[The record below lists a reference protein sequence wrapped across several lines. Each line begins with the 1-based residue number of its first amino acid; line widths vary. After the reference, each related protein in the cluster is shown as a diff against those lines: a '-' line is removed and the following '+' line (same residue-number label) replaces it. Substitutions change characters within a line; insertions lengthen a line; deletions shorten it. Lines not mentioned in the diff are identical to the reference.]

1 MKNDCANRRSQ
12 LGMRN
17 KLVSILCAFAATA
30 GAQTSDPVVMTINGQ
45 NVTRSEFEYSYNK
58 NNGDEVIEKTTVEQ
72 YVPLFVNYKLKVAA
86 ALDARLDT
94 LASFKAEF
102 AKYRDQQVRPS
113 IVTSEDVENEARK
126 IYDDRQKMI
135 GDKGLIRPA
144 HILIRLSQKASSAA
158 QDSAKARIDSI
169 YACLRSGADF
179 ADLATR
185 LSQDPGSAKRGGL
198 LPWICIGQ
206 TLKEFEDVAF
216 SLNKGEMS
224 EPFLSPVGYHIVK
237 MTDRKQ
243 LEPYDSLRANIITF
257 IEKRNLR
264 DAIAQRKVSEMVK
277 SSNGQLTAAEIM
289 QQRADSLAKAD
300 EAMKYLIQEYHDGLL
315 LFEVSNREVWEKAA
329 ADSVGQMKWYKKYR
343 KKRYGKKKYEEVKA
357 AVTADWQDE
366 LEKRWVAAL
375 RKRYDVVIYDEVLK
389 TVNKHN

>member
-1 MKNDCANRRSQ
+1 MKNEEWR
-12 LGMRN
+12 
-17 KLVSILCAFAATA
+17 KTLVSILCAFAITA
-30 GAQTSDPVVMTINGQ
+30 GEQTSDPVVMTINGQ

-94 LASFKAEF
+94 LASFKQEF
-102 AKYRDQQVRPS
+102 AKYRDQQVRPT

-144 HILIRLSQKASSAA
+144 HILIRLAQKASSAA

-224 EPFLSPVGYHIVK
+224 KPFLSPVGYHIVK

-289 QQRADSLAKAD
+289 QQKADSLAKVD

>member
-1 MKNDCANRRSQ
+1 MKNEEWR
-12 LGMRN
+12 
-17 KLVSILCAFAATA
+17 KTLVSILCAFAITA

-94 LASFKAEF
+94 LASFKQEF
-102 AKYRDQQVRPS
+102 AKYRDQQVRPT

-144 HILIRLSQKASSAA
+144 HILIRLAQKASSVA

-198 LPWICIGQ
+198 LPWICTGQ

-224 EPFLSPVGYHIVK
+224 KPFLSPVGYHIVK

-289 QQRADSLAKAD
+289 QQKADSLAKVD

>member
-1 MKNDCANRRSQ
+1 
-12 LGMRN
+12 MRTS
-17 KLVSILCAFAATA
+17 LISILCAFATMA
-30 GAQTSDPVVMTINGQ
+30 GAQTSDPVVMTVNGQ

-58 NNGDEVIEKTTVEQ
+58 NNGDDVIEKTTVEQ

-94 LASFKAEF
+94 LASFKVEF
-102 AKYRDQQVRPS
+102 AKYRDQQVRPT
-113 IVTSEDVENEARK
+113 IVTSEDVENEARR
-126 IYDDRQKMI
+126 IYADRLNMI

-144 HILIRLSQKASSAA
+144 HILMRLAQKASRAA
-158 QDSAKARIDSI
+158 QDSAKMRIDSI
-169 YACLRSGADF
+169 YACLQRGEDF

-185 LSQDPGSAKRGGL
+185 FSQDPGSAKRGGQ
-198 LPWICIGQ
+198 LPWICTGQ

-216 SLNKGEMS
+216 SLNKGETS
-224 EPFLSPVGYHIVK
+224 KPFLSPVGYHIVK

-243 LEPYDSLRANIITF
+243 LEPYDSLRANIINF

-277 SSNGQLTAAEIM
+277 SSDGRLTVAEVM
-289 QQRADSLAKAD
+289 QQKADSLAKAD

-315 LFEVSNREVWEKAA
+315 LFEVSNCEVWEKAA

-343 KKRYGKKKYEEVKA
+343 KKRYGKKKFEEVKA
-357 AVTADWQDE
+357 AVAADWQDE

>member
-1 MKNDCANRRSQ
+1 
-12 LGMRN
+12 MRTS
-17 KLVSILCAFAATA
+17 LISILCAFTTMV
-30 GAQTSDPVVMTINGQ
+30 GAQTSDPVVMTVNGQ

-58 NNGDEVIEKTTVEQ
+58 NNGDDVIEKTTVEQ

-102 AKYRDQQVRPS
+102 AKYRDQQVRPT
-113 IVTSEDVENEARK
+113 IVTSEDVENEARR
-126 IYDDRQKMI
+126 IYADRLNMI

-144 HILIRLSQKASSAA
+144 HILMRLAQKASRAA
-158 QDSAKARIDSI
+158 QDSAKMRIDSI
-169 YACLRSGADF
+169 YACLQRGEDF

-185 LSQDPGSAKRGGL
+185 FSQDPGSAKRGGQ
-198 LPWICIGQ
+198 LPWICTGQ

-216 SLNKGEMS
+216 ALNKGETS
-224 EPFLSPVGYHIVK
+224 KPFLSPVGYHIVK

-243 LEPYDSLRANIITF
+243 LEPYDSLRANIINF

-277 SSNGQLTAAEIM
+277 SSDGRLTVAEVM
-289 QQRADSLAKAD
+289 QQKADSLAKAD

-343 KKRYGKKKYEEVKA
+343 KKRYGKKKFEEVRA

>member
-1 MKNDCANRRSQ
+1 MKTEEWR
-12 LGMRN
+12 
-17 KLVSILCAFAATA
+17 KTLVSILCAFAITA

-102 AKYRDQQVRPS
+102 AKYRDQQVRPT

-144 HILIRLSQKASSAA
+144 HILIRLAQKASSAA

-224 EPFLSPVGYHIVK
+224 KPFLSPVGYHIVK

-277 SSNGQLTAAEIM
+277 SSDGRLTAAEIM
-289 QQRADSLAKAD
+289 QQRADSLAKVD

-366 LEKRWVAAL
+366 LEKRWVDAL

>member
-1 MKNDCANRRSQ
+1 
-12 LGMRN
+12 MR
-17 KLVSILCAFAATA
+17 KTLVSILCAFAITA

-102 AKYRDQQVRPS
+102 AKYRDQQVRPT

-289 QQRADSLAKAD
+289 QQRADSLAKVD
-300 EAMKYLIQEYHDGLL
+300 ETMKYLIQEYHDGLL

-366 LEKRWVAAL
+366 LEKRWVDAL

>member
-1 MKNDCANRRSQ
+1 MKNEEWR
-12 LGMRN
+12 
-17 KLVSILCAFAATA
+17 KTLVSILCAFAITA

-94 LASFKAEF
+94 LASFKQEF
-102 AKYRDQQVRPS
+102 AKYRDQQVRPT

-144 HILIRLSQKASSAA
+144 HILIRLAQKASSAA

-289 QQRADSLAKAD
+289 QQRADSLAKVD

-366 LEKRWVAAL
+366 LEKRWVDAL

>member
-1 MKNDCANRRSQ
+1 MKNEEWR
-12 LGMRN
+12 
-17 KLVSILCAFAATA
+17 KTLVSILCAFAITA

-94 LASFKAEF
+94 LASFKQEF
-102 AKYRDQQVRPS
+102 AKYRDQQVRPT

-144 HILIRLSQKASSAA
+144 HILIRLAQKASSAA

-216 SLNKGEMS
+216 ALNKGEMS
-224 EPFLSPVGYHIVK
+224 KPFLSPVGYHIVK

-289 QQRADSLAKAD
+289 QQRADSLAKVD

-366 LEKRWVAAL
+366 LEKRWVDAL

>member
-1 MKNDCANRRSQ
+1 MKNEEWR
-12 LGMRN
+12 
-17 KLVSILCAFAATA
+17 KTLVSILCAFAITA

-366 LEKRWVAAL
+366 LEKRWVDAL

>member
-1 MKNDCANRRSQ
+1 
-12 LGMRN
+12 MRTS
-17 KLVSILCAFAATA
+17 LISILCAFATMA
-30 GAQTSDPVVMTINGQ
+30 GAQTSDPVVMTVNGQ

-58 NNGDEVIEKTTVEQ
+58 NNGDDVIEKTTVEQ

-94 LASFKAEF
+94 LASFKVEF
-102 AKYRDQQVRPS
+102 AKYRDQQVRPT
-113 IVTSEDVENEARK
+113 IVTSEDVENEARR
-126 IYDDRQKMI
+126 IYADRLNMI

-144 HILIRLSQKASSAA
+144 HILMRLAQKASRAA
-158 QDSAKARIDSI
+158 QDSAKMRIDSI
-169 YACLRSGADF
+169 YACLQRGEDF

-185 LSQDPGSAKRGGL
+185 FSQDPGSAKRGGM
-198 LPWICIGQ
+198 LPWICTGQ

-216 SLNKGEMS
+216 ALNKGETS
-224 EPFLSPVGYHIVK
+224 KPFLSPVGYHIVK

-289 QQRADSLAKAD
+289 QQRADSLAKVD

-366 LEKRWVAAL
+366 LEKRWVDAL

>member
-1 MKNDCANRRSQ
+1 MKNEEWR
-12 LGMRN
+12 
-17 KLVSILCAFAATA
+17 KTLVSILCAFAITA

-94 LASFKAEF
+94 LASFKQEF
-102 AKYRDQQVRPS
+102 AKYRDQQVRPT

-144 HILIRLSQKASSAA
+144 HILIRLAQKASSAA

-289 QQRADSLAKAD
+289 QQRADSLAKVD
-300 EAMKYLIQEYHDGLL
+300 ETMKYLIQEYHDGLL

-366 LEKRWVAAL
+366 LEKRWVDAL

>member
-1 MKNDCANRRSQ
+1 MKNEEWR
-12 LGMRN
+12 
-17 KLVSILCAFAATA
+17 KTLVSILCAFAITA

-94 LASFKAEF
+94 LASFKQEF

-144 HILIRLSQKASSAA
+144 HILIRLAQKASSAA

-198 LPWICIGQ
+198 LPWICTGQ

-289 QQRADSLAKAD
+289 QQRADSLAKVD

-366 LEKRWVAAL
+366 LEKRWVDAL

>member
-1 MKNDCANRRSQ
+1 MKNEEWR
-12 LGMRN
+12 
-17 KLVSILCAFAATA
+17 KTLVSILCAFAITA

-102 AKYRDQQVRPS
+102 AKYRDQQVRPT

-144 HILIRLSQKASSAA
+144 HILIRLAQKASSAA

-224 EPFLSPVGYHIVK
+224 KPFLSPVGYHIVK

-289 QQRADSLAKAD
+289 QQKADSLAKVD

-366 LEKRWVAAL
+366 LEKRWVDAL

>member
-1 MKNDCANRRSQ
+1 MKNEEWR
-12 LGMRN
+12 
-17 KLVSILCAFAATA
+17 KTLVSILCAFAITA

-94 LASFKAEF
+94 LTSFKQEF
-102 AKYRDQQVRPS
+102 AKYRDQQVRPT

>member
-1 MKNDCANRRSQ
+1 
-12 LGMRN
+12 MR
-17 KLVSILCAFAATA
+17 KTLLSILCAFAITA

-94 LASFKAEF
+94 LTSFKQEF
-102 AKYRDQQVRPS
+102 AKYRDQQVRPT

-144 HILIRLSQKASSAA
+144 HILIRLAQKASSAA

-289 QQRADSLAKAD
+289 QQRADSLAKVD

>member
-1 MKNDCANRRSQ
+1 MKNEEWR
-12 LGMRN
+12 
-17 KLVSILCAFAATA
+17 KTLVSILCAFAITA

-102 AKYRDQQVRPS
+102 AKYRDQQVRPT

-144 HILIRLSQKASSAA
+144 HILIRLAQKASSAA

-198 LPWICIGQ
+198 LPWICTGQ

-224 EPFLSPVGYHIVK
+224 KPFLSPVGYHIVK

-277 SSNGQLTAAEIM
+277 SSNGRLTAAEIM
-289 QQRADSLAKAD
+289 QQRADSLAKVD

>member
-1 MKNDCANRRSQ
+1 MKNEEWR
-12 LGMRN
+12 
-17 KLVSILCAFAATA
+17 KTLVSILCAFAITA

-94 LASFKAEF
+94 LASFKQEF

-144 HILIRLSQKASSAA
+144 HILIRLAQKASSAA

-224 EPFLSPVGYHIVK
+224 KPFLSPVGYHIVK

-277 SSNGQLTAAEIM
+277 SSDGRLTAAEIM
-289 QQRADSLAKAD
+289 QQRADSLAKVD

-366 LEKRWVAAL
+366 LEKRWVDAL

>member
-1 MKNDCANRRSQ
+1 MKNEEWR
-12 LGMRN
+12 
-17 KLVSILCAFAATA
+17 KTLVSILCAFAITA

-102 AKYRDQQVRPS
+102 AKYRDQQVRPT

-144 HILIRLSQKASSAA
+144 HILIRLAQKASSAA

-289 QQRADSLAKAD
+289 QQRADSLAKVD

-366 LEKRWVAAL
+366 LEKRWVDAL

>member
-1 MKNDCANRRSQ
+1 MKNEEWR
-12 LGMRN
+12 
-17 KLVSILCAFAATA
+17 KTLVSILCAFAITA

-94 LASFKAEF
+94 LASFKQEF

-144 HILIRLSQKASSAA
+144 HILIRLAQKASSAA

-224 EPFLSPVGYHIVK
+224 KPFLSPVGYHIVK

-289 QQRADSLAKAD
+289 QQKADSLAKVD

-366 LEKRWVAAL
+366 LEKRWVDAL

>member
-1 MKNDCANRRSQ
+1 MKNKEWR
-12 LGMRN
+12 
-17 KLVSILCAFAATA
+17 KTLVSILCAFAITA

-102 AKYRDQQVRPS
+102 AKYRDQQVRPT

-144 HILIRLSQKASSAA
+144 HILIRLAQKASSAA

-224 EPFLSPVGYHIVK
+224 KPFLSPVGYHIVK

-289 QQRADSLAKAD
+289 QQRADSLAKVD
-300 EAMKYLIQEYHDGLL
+300 ETMKYLIQEYHDGLL

>member
-1 MKNDCANRRSQ
+1 MKNEEWR
-12 LGMRN
+12 
-17 KLVSILCAFAATA
+17 KTLVSILCAFAITA

-94 LASFKAEF
+94 LASFKQEF

-144 HILIRLSQKASSAA
+144 HILIRLAQKASSAA

-224 EPFLSPVGYHIVK
+224 KPFLSPVGYHIVK

-289 QQRADSLAKAD
+289 QQRADSLAKVD
-300 EAMKYLIQEYHDGLL
+300 ETMKYLIQEYHDGLL

-375 RKRYDVVIYDEVLK
+375 RKRYDVVIYDEILK

>member
-1 MKNDCANRRSQ
+1 
-12 LGMRN
+12 MR
-17 KLVSILCAFAATA
+17 KTLVSILCAFAITA

-102 AKYRDQQVRPS
+102 AKYRDQQVRPT

-224 EPFLSPVGYHIVK
+224 KPFLSPVGYHIVK

-329 ADSVGQMKWYKKYR
+329 TDSVGQMNWYKKYR

>member
-1 MKNDCANRRSQ
+1 
-12 LGMRN
+12 MR
-17 KLVSILCAFAATA
+17 KTLVSILCAFAITA

-94 LASFKAEF
+94 LTSFKQEF
-102 AKYRDQQVRPS
+102 AKYRDQQVRPT

-224 EPFLSPVGYHIVK
+224 KPFLSPVGYHIVK

-289 QQRADSLAKAD
+289 QQRADSLAKVD
-300 EAMKYLIQEYHDGLL
+300 ETMKYLIQEYHDGLL

>member
-1 MKNDCANRRSQ
+1 MKNEEWR
-12 LGMRN
+12 
-17 KLVSILCAFAATA
+17 KTLVSILCAFAITA

-126 IYDDRQKMI
+126 IYVDRQKMI

-224 EPFLSPVGYHIVK
+224 KPFLSPVGYHIVK

-289 QQRADSLAKAD
+289 QQRADSLAKVD

>member
-1 MKNDCANRRSQ
+1 
-12 LGMRN
+12 MR
-17 KLVSILCAFAATA
+17 KTLVSILCAFAITA

-58 NNGDEVIEKTTVEQ
+58 NNGDEVIEKTTVEK

-102 AKYRDQQVRPS
+102 AKYRDQQVRPT

-144 HILIRLSQKASSAA
+144 HILIRLAQKASSAA

-198 LPWICIGQ
+198 LPWICTGQ

-224 EPFLSPVGYHIVK
+224 KPFLSPVGYHIVK

-289 QQRADSLAKAD
+289 QQRADSLAKVD

>member
-1 MKNDCANRRSQ
+1 MKNEEWR
-12 LGMRN
+12 
-17 KLVSILCAFAATA
+17 KTLVSILCAFAITA

-94 LASFKAEF
+94 LASFKQEF

-144 HILIRLSQKASSAA
+144 HILIRLAQKASSAA

-224 EPFLSPVGYHIVK
+224 KPFLSPVGYHIVK

-277 SSNGQLTAAEIM
+277 SSDGRLTAAEIM
-289 QQRADSLAKAD
+289 QQRADSLAKVD

>member
-1 MKNDCANRRSQ
+1 MKNEEWR
-12 LGMRN
+12 
-17 KLVSILCAFAATA
+17 KTLVSILCAFAITA

-86 ALDARLDT
+86 AIDARLDT

-144 HILIRLSQKASSAA
+144 HILIRLAQKASSAA

-224 EPFLSPVGYHIVK
+224 KPFLSPVGYHIVK

-289 QQRADSLAKAD
+289 QQRADSLAKVD

>member
-1 MKNDCANRRSQ
+1 
-12 LGMRN
+12 MRIT
-17 KLVSILCAFAATA
+17 LVSILCAFAITA

-94 LASFKAEF
+94 LASFKQEF

-144 HILIRLSQKASSAA
+144 HILIRLAQKASSAA

-224 EPFLSPVGYHIVK
+224 KPFLSPVGYHIVK

-289 QQRADSLAKAD
+289 QQRADSLAKVD

>member
-1 MKNDCANRRSQ
+1 MKNEEWR
-12 LGMRN
+12 
-17 KLVSILCAFAATA
+17 KTLVSILCAFAITA

-198 LPWICIGQ
+198 LPWICTGQ

-224 EPFLSPVGYHIVK
+224 KPFLSPVGYHIVK

-289 QQRADSLAKAD
+289 QQRADSLAKVD

>member
-1 MKNDCANRRSQ
+1 MKNEEWR
-12 LGMRN
+12 
-17 KLVSILCAFAATA
+17 KTLVSILCAFAITA

-94 LASFKAEF
+94 LASFKQEF
-102 AKYRDQQVRPS
+102 AKYRDQQVRPT

-144 HILIRLSQKASSAA
+144 HILIRLAQKASSAA

-198 LPWICIGQ
+198 LPWICTGQ

-224 EPFLSPVGYHIVK
+224 KPFLSPVGYHIVK

-289 QQRADSLAKAD
+289 QQRADSLAKVD
-300 EAMKYLIQEYHDGLL
+300 ETMKYLIQEYHDGLL

-366 LEKRWVAAL
+366 LEKRWVDAL
-375 RKRYDVVIYDEVLK
+375 RKRYDVVIYDEILK

>member
-1 MKNDCANRRSQ
+1 
-12 LGMRN
+12 MRTS
-17 KLVSILCAFAATA
+17 LISILCAFATMA
-30 GAQTSDPVVMTINGQ
+30 GAQTSDPVVMTVNGQ

-58 NNGDEVIEKTTVEQ
+58 NNGDDVIEKTTVEQ

-94 LASFKAEF
+94 LASFKVEF
-102 AKYRDQQVRPS
+102 AKYRDQQVRPT
-113 IVTSEDVENEARK
+113 IVTSEDVENEARR
-126 IYDDRQKMI
+126 IYADRLNMI

-144 HILIRLSQKASSAA
+144 HILMRLAQKASRAA
-158 QDSAKARIDSI
+158 QDSAKMRIDSI
-169 YACLRSGADF
+169 YACLQRGEDF

-185 LSQDPGSAKRGGL
+185 FSQDPGSAKRGGQ
-198 LPWICIGQ
+198 LPWICTGQ

-216 SLNKGEMS
+216 SLNKGETS
-224 EPFLSPVGYHIVK
+224 KPFLSPVGYHIVK

-243 LEPYDSLRANIITF
+243 LEPYDSLRANIINF

-277 SSNGQLTAAEIM
+277 SSDGRLTVAEVM
-289 QQRADSLAKAD
+289 QQKADSLAKAD

-315 LFEVSNREVWEKAA
+315 LFEVSNREVWEKAV

-343 KKRYGKKKYEEVKA
+343 KKRYGKKKFEEVKA
-357 AVTADWQDE
+357 AVAADWQDE

>member
-1 MKNDCANRRSQ
+1 MKNEEWR
-12 LGMRN
+12 
-17 KLVSILCAFAATA
+17 KTLVSILCAFAITA

-102 AKYRDQQVRPS
+102 AKYRDQQVRPTM
-113 IVTSEDVENEARK
+113 VTSEDVENEARK

-144 HILIRLSQKASSAA
+144 HILIRLSQKASSTA

-179 ADLATR
+179 ADIATR

-198 LPWICIGQ
+198 LPWICTGQ

-224 EPFLSPVGYHIVK
+224 KPFLSPVGYHIVK

-289 QQRADSLAKAD
+289 QQRADSLAKVD

>member
-1 MKNDCANRRSQ
+1 
-12 LGMRN
+12 MRIT
-17 KLVSILCAFAATA
+17 LVSILCAFAITA

-144 HILIRLSQKASSAA
+144 HILIRLAQKASSAA

-224 EPFLSPVGYHIVK
+224 KPFLSPVGYHIVK

-289 QQRADSLAKAD
+289 QQRADSLAKVD
-300 EAMKYLIQEYHDGLL
+300 ETMKYLIQEYHDGLL

>member
-1 MKNDCANRRSQ
+1 
-12 LGMRN
+12 MRTS
-17 KLVSILCAFAATA
+17 LISILCAFATMA
-30 GAQTSDPVVMTINGQ
+30 GAQTSDPVVMTVNGQ

-58 NNGDEVIEKTTVEQ
+58 NNGDDVIEKTTVEQ

-94 LASFKAEF
+94 LASFKVEF
-102 AKYRDQQVRPS
+102 AKYRDQQVRPT
-113 IVTSEDVENEARK
+113 IVTSEDVENEARR
-126 IYDDRQKMI
+126 IYADRLNMI

-144 HILIRLSQKASSAA
+144 HILMRLAQKASRAA
-158 QDSAKARIDSI
+158 QDSAKMRIDSI
-169 YACLRSGADF
+169 YACLQRGEDF

-185 LSQDPGSAKRGGL
+185 FSQDPGSAKRGGQ
-198 LPWICIGQ
+198 LPWICTGQ

-216 SLNKGEMS
+216 SLNKGETS
-224 EPFLSPVGYHIVK
+224 KPFLSPVGYHIVK

-243 LEPYDSLRANIITF
+243 LEPYDSLRANIINF

-277 SSNGQLTAAEIM
+277 SSDGRLTVAEVM
-289 QQRADSLAKAD
+289 QQKSDSLAKAD

-343 KKRYGKKKYEEVKA
+343 KKRYGKKKFEEVKA
-357 AVTADWQDE
+357 AVAADWQDE

>member
-1 MKNDCANRRSQ
+1 
-12 LGMRN
+12 MR
-17 KLVSILCAFAATA
+17 KTLVSILCAFAITA

-102 AKYRDQQVRPS
+102 AKYRDQQVRPT

-224 EPFLSPVGYHIVK
+224 KPFLSPVGYHIVK

>member
-1 MKNDCANRRSQ
+1 
-12 LGMRN
+12 MR
-17 KLVSILCAFAATA
+17 KTLVSILCAFAITA

-102 AKYRDQQVRPS
+102 AKYRDQQVRPT

-144 HILIRLSQKASSAA
+144 HILIRLAQKASSAA

-289 QQRADSLAKAD
+289 QQRADSLAKVD

>member
-1 MKNDCANRRSQ
+1 MKNEEWR
-12 LGMRN
+12 
-17 KLVSILCAFAATA
+17 KTLVSILCAFAITV

-94 LASFKAEF
+94 LTSFKQEF
-102 AKYRDQQVRPS
+102 AKYRDQQVRPT

-144 HILIRLSQKASSAA
+144 HILIRLAQKASSAA

-289 QQRADSLAKAD
+289 QQKADSLAKVD

>member
-1 MKNDCANRRSQ
+1 MKNEEWR
-12 LGMRN
+12 
-17 KLVSILCAFAATA
+17 KTLVSILCAFAITA

-94 LASFKAEF
+94 LTSFKQEF

-144 HILIRLSQKASSAA
+144 HILIRLAQKASSAA

-216 SLNKGEMS
+216 SLNKGETS
-224 EPFLSPVGYHIVK
+224 KPFLSPVGYHIVK

-243 LEPYDSLRANIITF
+243 LEPYDSLRANIINF

-277 SSNGQLTAAEIM
+277 SSDGRLTVAEVM
-289 QQRADSLAKAD
+289 QQKADSLAKAD

-343 KKRYGKKKYEEVKA
+343 KKRYGKKKFEEVKA
-357 AVTADWQDE
+357 AVAADWQDE

>member
-1 MKNDCANRRSQ
+1 MKNEEWR
-12 LGMRN
+12 
-17 KLVSILCAFAATA
+17 KTLVSILCAFAITA

-94 LASFKAEF
+94 LTSFKQEF

-144 HILIRLSQKASSAA
+144 HILIRLAQKASSAA

-289 QQRADSLAKAD
+289 QQRADSLAKVD